1 MRRVVVTGLGAV
13 TPLGVS
19 VRSTWDAI
27 LAGTSGVGP
36 ITRFDAK
43 DFSTTIAAEV
53 KGFDPERFIDRKEI
67 KRMDPFIHYAM
78 AAAHMAMEDAG
89 LVIDAALAPKA
100 GVYMGSGLGG
110 LSTLER
116 YHQAYME
123 GGPRKISP
131 FFITMLISNLAP
143 GHIAMRYGAKGP
155 NIATSTACA
164 ASSHAIGEG
173 MHVIR
178 SGVCDVVIAGGA
190 EAIITPLS
198 LASVDL
204 LERVGVDAYKIAS
217 GDITWDELIR
227 RSAQTGKP
235 LVISTGMASL
245 REVSHAVAIARLGG
259 APGVA
264 LLHCVSAYPVPPG
277 SENLRAIVTLERAFR
292 VPVGLSDHGADE
304 FAVPLAVTL
313 GASLYERHLVLEA
326 GDGSI
331 DAAVSST
338 PDRFAGLVRAA
349 ARASAALGTG
359 EKACQRAEAVNLRA
373 SRRALCA
380 ARRLTA
386 GRVVEAADI
395 VALRPAVGLMPGRAA
410 ELIGRPLT
418 RDVDEGWPFVEE
430 DLGGQTETRL

>member
-13 TPLGVS
+13 TPLGVD
-19 VRSTWDAI
+19 VRSTWDAV

-89 LVIDAALAPKA
+89 LVIDAALGPKV

-155 NIATSTACA
+155 NVAMSTACS
-164 ASSHAIGEG
+164 ASSHATGEG
-173 MHVIR
+173 MHAIR

-190 EAIITPLS
+190 EATITPL
-198 LASVDL
+198 
-204 LERVGVDAYKIAS
+204 G
-217 GDITWDELIR
+217 
-227 RSAQTGKP
+227 
-235 LVISTGMASL
+235 
-245 REVSHAVAIARLGG
+245 LGG
-259 APGVA
+259 FCTMKALSTRNDDPGTASRPFDRDRDGFIMGEGSAILILEELEHARSRGAKIYAELVGYGASADAHHVTAPAPGGEGAVRAMTAA
-264 LLHCVSAYPVPPG
+264 LADAGVPASAIDYINAHGTSTPYNDLFETMAIKTVFG
-277 SENLRAIVTLERAFR
+277 DRAK
-292 VPVGLSDHGADE
+292 
-304 FAVPLAVTL
+304 
-313 GASLYERHLVLEA
+313 
-326 GDGSI
+326 SI
-331 DAAVSST
+331 AVSST
-338 PDRFAGLVRAA
+338 KSMTGHLLGASGAIEGMFCSLALKEGVIPPTMNYTTPDPECDLDYVPNAPRRQAIRYAMSNSFGFGGTNSVLLFGRF
-349 ARASAALGTG
+349 
-359 EKACQRAEAVNLRA
+359 EA
-373 SRRALCA
+373 
-380 ARRLTA
+380 
-386 GRVVEAADI
+386 
-395 VALRPAVGLMPGRAA
+395 
-410 ELIGRPLT
+410 
-418 RDVDEGWPFVEE
+418 
-430 DLGGQTETRL
+430 

>member
-13 TPLGVS
+13 TPLGVG

-89 LVIDAALAPKA
+89 LAIGADLAPKV

-116 YHQAYME
+116 YHLGYLE

-155 NIATSTACA
+155 NISTSTACA
-164 ASSHAIGEG
+164 ASSHATGEG
-173 MHVIR
+173 MHAIR

-190 EAIITPLS
+190 ESTITPL
-198 LASVDL
+198 
-204 LERVGVDAYKIAS
+204 G
-217 GDITWDELIR
+217 
-227 RSAQTGKP
+227 
-235 LVISTGMASL
+235 
-245 REVSHAVAIARLGG
+245 LGG
-259 APGVA
+259 FCSMKALSTRNDDPGA
-264 LLHCVSAYPVPPG
+264 ASRPFDKDRDGFIMGEGSAILIL
-277 SENLRAIVTLERAFR
+277 EELERAR
-292 VPVGLSDHGADE
+292 NRGAKIYAELVGY
-304 FAVPLAVTL
+304 
-313 GASLYERHLVLEA
+313 GASADAHHVTAPAPGGEGAVRAMTAALADAKVPASTVDYINAHGTSTAYNDLYETMAIKTVF
-326 GDGSI
+326 GDRAKSI
-331 DAAVSST
+331 AVSST
-338 PDRFAGLVRAA
+338 KSMTGHLLGAAGAVEGMFCSLALQEGVIPPTMNYTTPDPECDLDYVPNAPRRQAIRYAMSNSFGFGGTNSVLLFGRF
-349 ARASAALGTG
+349 
-359 EKACQRAEAVNLRA
+359 
-373 SRRALCA
+373 
-380 ARRLTA
+380 
-386 GRVVEAADI
+386 
-395 VALRPAVGLMPGRAA
+395 
-410 ELIGRPLT
+410 
-418 RDVDEGWPFVEE
+418 EG
-430 DLGGQTETRL
+430 